1 MAEGPAELQVADD
14 RCIPCQGAVSNL
26 QVVAGQYKQRLTFVA
41 ADIGQDD
48 IILGGEVLEL
58 AQAGFGPP
66 GFWRMLVDDK
76 WLHIPLIGP
85 DSIAPGKVKAVRSKK
100 KTLKLLVE
108 HFHHIKVG
116 QVRRV
121 TPADGA
127 PVAGSTRSGQ
137 SDDAERG
144 KLGSSHPLPAGTRA
158 PSSSGSRS
166 SQARRAKRRKHEL
179 EIEAK
184 IEAAKTDMQEASAKI
199 KQDLM
204 DEFPEVFGAPPDTLP
219 PHRWQ
224 NHRVQ
229 LEEGATIPPARGLP
243 RMSKAE
249 LDETSAWLQDML
261 RKGWIQPSTAGHGA
275 RFFFVP
281 KPNGK
286 GLRGVVD
293 FRALN
298 SVTKKILPSL
308 PLFENVI
315 AQLEGAKY
323 FSGLDL
329 TSQFYQIRIEPED
342 TSKTAFRTA
351 FGLYEFCVTP
361 MGSTGS
367 VGTAMNVMQNVLQHV
382 ITLPGEQLAQHVR
395 SQPPLPEQDDLPT
408 NEEWKQYTYHTALGN
423 YTCLFVDDIIC
434 YSRTQEDHIRH
445 LRQICATL
453 RQHHLFLNP
462 DKCTFCQPEIVYLGN
477 RVGRFGIRPTADRVA
492 ALRDWPEPENLAE
505 LRSFLGLAGF
515 LRRFLQDMAQI
526 AVPLNALMKKGVP
539 WQWTDVHRRAF
550 QKLKQRC
557 TETPVLAIP
566 SADSHMVLRCDAS
579 REAIG
584 VALYQQTDDG
594 YLQPIEFRSKAFA
607 EPQKKLPAHDR
618 EALALLYAL
627 TSFRH
632 FLLHRKFDVQ
642 TDNSALSQI
651 FSSKDM
657 SDLYARW
664 YHKIAEF
671 TGLSIKHRPGRK
683 LYCADALSR
692 RRPAPEDDSTPFF
705 VEPGELFKMAT
716 TRQQACTPP
725 ADDWRVKL
733 IHTDGQHFVKVSA
746 ELNDAAASQASTVVS
761 AEKLLGT
768 SAAFKQV
775 VIEDAA
781 LRSYQDLW
789 PELYEADAEL
799 APFWKDTSDA
809 RWGFMLHQ
817 GLLWKLGASGPRLC
831 VPFGADKVPFLQAAH
846 DNKLAAHAGIHR
858 TLARAMGNYYWKGM
872 YTDVVNYVRTC
883 HTCQLAKVDR
893 RMRQGEARA
902 LPVPEAPWDSV
913 HLDWITGLPK
923 TARGFDA
930 ILVFV
935 CALTGMVHLQACQ
948 KTDTSKDTAGHF
960 VHNVVRLHGMPRSV
974 ISDRD
979 IRLRAPFWRALQQRL
994 GTELR
999 FTTAHT
1005 PNSNGKVERINA
1017 VLGDVLRSLCEFKPK
1032 DWADNLDLAEFAIN
1046 SSEHRATGF
1055 TPFFANFAREPRE
1068 PANLAHPRLDVPVA
1082 TQFADAMFATITHTR
1097 DSLERAKRKYE
1108 QDMVGKR
1115 RHAEVFQPGDKVL
1128 LATRNLN
1135 LPTLSRK
1142 LLSKFVGPLE
1152 VLPYPAH
1159 CSNPN
1164 VVYLKVPRTLKIHQ
1178 PINVKDVK
1186 RYHTRTADLGGP
1198 PEEMPEPLIVDGED
1212 LYEVEAVLAERVSR
1226 NKRQVLIK
1234 WTGIDLLSATW
1245 EPIENIPQ
1253 ACLDEFRG
1261 LQAAQEG
1268 VEFDDNDT

>member
-1 MAEGPAELQVADD
+1 MTEGPAELQVADD
-14 RCIPCQGAVSNL
+14 RCIPCQGAVGNL
-26 QVVAGQYKQRLTFVA
+26 QVLAGQYKQRLTFVA

-66 GFWRMLVDDK
+66 GFWRMCVDGQ
-76 WLHIPLIGP
+76 WLQIPLIGP
-85 DSIAPGKVKAVRSKK
+85 NSAAPGQVKAVRSKK

-108 HFHHIKVG
+108 HFNHIMVG

-121 TPADGA
+121 NPTDADSEQRGE
-127 PVAGSTRSGQ
+127 GQ

-144 KLGSSHPLPAGTRA
+144 KLGSTDPSPTGARA
-158 PSSSGSRS
+158 ASSSSSRS
-166 SQARRAKRRKHEL
+166 SRKRRARRRQHEL
-179 EIEAK
+179 AVEAQ
-184 IEAAKTDMQEASAKI
+184 IEAARVGMQETSAKV

-204 DEFPEVFGAPPDTLP
+204 AEFPEVFQTPPDSLP
-219 PHRWQ
+219 PYRWL
-224 NHRVQ
+224 NHRVE

-315 AQLEGAKY
+315 AQLEGAQY

-329 TSQFYQIRIEPED
+329 TSQFYQIRIEPDD

-382 ITLPGEQLAQHVR
+382 ITLPGEQLAQHTR
-395 SQPPLPEQDDLPT
+395 MQPPLPEQDAVPT
-408 NEEWKQYTYHTALGN
+408 SEEWRNYTYHTALGN

-477 RVGRFGIRPTADRVA
+477 RVGRYGIRPTEDRVA
-492 ALRDWPEPENLAE
+492 ALREWPEPENLAE

-515 LRRFLQDMAQI
+515 LRRFLRDMAQI

-539 WQWTDVHRRAF
+539 WQWTDMHRRAF
-550 QKLKQRC
+550 QKLKERC
-557 TETPVLAIP
+557 AETPVLAIP
-566 SADSHMVLRCDAS
+566 SAESHMVLRCDAS

-584 VALYQQTDDG
+584 VALYQQTADG

-627 TSFRH
+627 SSFRH

-642 TDNSALSQI
+642 TDNAALSQI

-671 TGLSIKHRPGRK
+671 TGLSIQHRPGRK

-692 RRPAPEDDSTPFF
+692 RRPAPGDDSTPFC
-705 VEPGELFKMAT
+705 VEPGVLFKMAT
-716 TRQQACTPP
+716 SQQPRSHTSATG
-725 ADDWRVKL
+725 WRVSL
-733 IHTDGQHFVKVSA
+733 LQHDGQHVVKVSTT
-746 ELNDAAASQASTVVS
+746 LDDAAASQASTVVA
-761 AEKLLGT
+761 AEELLGT
-768 SAAFKQV
+768 SAAFQHI

-781 LRSYQDLW
+781 LHQYQAHW
-789 PELYEADAEL
+789 PELYKADTEF
-799 APFWKDTSDA
+799 APFWTEDGNA
-809 RWGFMLHQ
+809 RWGFIKHQ
-817 GLLWKLGASGPRLC
+817 GLLWKLSPSGTRLC
-831 VPFGADKVPFLQAAH
+831 VPLGADKVPFLQAAH
-846 DNKLAAHAGIHR
+846 DSKLAAHAGIHR

-872 YTDVVNYVRTC
+872 YADVTKYVHTC

-923 TARGFDA
+923 SARGFDA

-948 KTDTSKDTAGHF
+948 KTDTSRDTAGHF

-974 ISDRD
+974 VSDRD

-1005 PNSNGKVERINA
+1005 PNSNGKVERVNA

-1032 DWADNLDLAEFAIN
+1032 DWVDHLDLAEFAIN
-1046 SSEHRATGF
+1046 SSENRSTGF
-1055 TPFFANFAREPRE
+1055 TPFFANFAREPRV
-1068 PANLAHPRLDVPVA
+1068 PTNLAQPRLDVPA
-1082 TQFADAMFATITHTR
+1082 AEQFADAMFATITHTR
-1097 DSLERAKRKYE
+1097 DALERAKRKYE
-1108 QDMVGKR
+1108 QDMAGKR
-1115 RHAEVFQPGDKVL
+1115 RKTEAFRPGDKVL

-1135 LPTLSRK
+1135 LHTVSRK
-1142 LLSKFVGPLE
+1142 LLSKYVGPLE
-1152 VLPYPAH
+1152 VLPPPAT

-1186 RYHTRTADLGGP
+1186 RYHTRTAEFGGP

-1234 WTGIDLLSATW
+1234 WTGVDLLSATW

-1268 VEFDDNDT
+1268 EEFDGTDE